1 VSVADE
7 VVSWVDPDGAVTPL
21 SDQGSARVS
30 YELGGRFMPPVS
42 FIEDDVPRQD
52 GARLREVRVA
62 PREVVVPIAVVGAD
76 QTEVRTTL
84 RSLMR
89 AFNPKR
95 GNGKLRVTAP
105 DGTVRDLTCRYSQ
118 GLEIEEKFEKFV
130 GWQRAVVVLRA
141 VDPYWYDTA
150 ATSTTY
156 TVETPEPFFP
166 IFPLKLNSDTV
177 LGTQTID
184 NTGDVEAF
192 PVWTVHGPC
201 TSITLSNSTT
211 GQTIDL
217 PVALTAAQTVTIDTR
232 PFRKT
237 VSRDDGTNLYGSLS
251 TSSSLWVLPVGLSTI
266 VAELPGATVDS
277 YVTLTYSRRWLSP

>member
-1 VSVADE
+1 VADE
-7 VVSWVDPDGAVTPL
+7 IITWVDPDGAETVL
-21 SDQGSARVS
+21 SDQGTARVS
-30 YELGGRFMPPVS
+30 YEMAGRFMPPVS
-42 FIEDDVPRQD
+42 FIEDDIPAQD
-52 GARLREVRVA
+52 GARLRAVRVR
-62 PREVVVPIAVVGAD
+62 PREVTVPVAVVGAD

-84 RSLMR
+84 RTLMR
-89 AFNPKR
+89 TLNPKR
-95 GNGKLRVTAP
+95 GDGRLRVTGP

-118 GLEIEEKFEKFV
+118 GLEISEQFEKFV
-130 GWQRAVVVLRA
+130 GWQRAVLVLRA

-177 LGTQTID
+177 LGTQTVD

-201 TSITLSNSTT
+201 TSITLANSTT

-217 PVALTAAQTVTIDTR
+217 PITLTSTQVVTIDTR

-237 VSRDDGTNLYGSLS
+237 VRRDDGTNLYGSLS
-251 TSSSLWVLPVGLSTI
+251 TSSALWVLPTGLSTI
-266 VAELPGATVDS
+266 TVELPGATVDS

>member
-1 VSVADE
+1 MADE
-7 VVSWVDPDGAVTPL
+7 IITWVDSDGTATVL
-21 SDQGSARVS
+21 SDAAATRVS
-30 YELGGRFMPPVS
+30 YELAGRFMPPVS
-42 FIEDDVPRQD
+42 FIEDDVPGMD
-52 GARLREVRVA
+52 GARLREVRVR
-62 PREVVVPIAVVGAD
+62 PRDVTIPVAVVGAD

-89 AFNPKR
+89 MFNPKR
-95 GNGKLRVTAP
+95 GDGKLRVTGP

-118 GLEIEEKFEKFV
+118 GLEVEERFEKFV

-141 VDPYWYDTA
+141 VDPYWYDTSSTS
-150 ATSTTY
+150 ATYTLGASTTFF
-156 TVETPEPFFP
+156 PFFP
-166 IFPLKLNSDTV
+166 LVLNSDTV

-201 TSITLSNSTT
+201 SSIKLTNTT
-211 GQTIDL
+211 TDEVIDL
-217 PVALTAAQTVTIDTR
+217 PVTLTATQTVTVDTR

-237 VSRDDGTNLYGSLS
+237 VVRDDGTNLYGSLTTAS
-251 TSSSLWVLPVGLSTI
+251 ALWDLPTGLSTI
-266 VAELPGATVDS
+266 TVSLPGATADS